1 MCGEYAQPPSLGS
14 ALLMQRP
21 VVCRDRA
28 QRPVTI
34 YIYNYNYNYNYIYIY
49 IHIRIYKHISIRS
62 RRGSG
67 RGKGRGMQGE
77 GEGEGRAE
85 LLSPQKFFL
94 FRGNKAQRAAVL

>member
-14 ALLMQRP
+14 APLMQRP

-34 YIYNYNYNYNYIYIY
+34 YIYNYNYIYIYIH